1 MLNVIHNLKES
12 SYFFTSE
19 IGTFDSRFVLR
30 FTTSTL
36 GNSESDLNSN
46 SIVFYKNSE
55 EKINVNSGVK
65 KMKNI
70 QVFDVLGRLL
80 WSQGDL
86 NSSEF
91 TLKDFTS
98 SSVLLI
104 SIELTDNQKISKKYS
119 N

>member
-1 MLNVIHNLKES
+1 
-12 SYFFTSE
+12 
-19 IGTFDSRFVLR
+19 
-30 FTTSTL
+30 
-36 GNSESDLNSN
+36 
-46 SIVFYKNSE
+46 
-55 EKINVNSGVK
+55 
-65 KMKNI
+65 MKNI